1 MNGEVVT
8 RKVTVR
14 NSGNEE
20 LVIEAVST
28 SCGCTQPTLEPM
40 AIPPDE
46 NGTLRIVFD
55 SEAHGEELTGALMRQ
70 VFIASNDPEQ
80 PEAVLEFEPNILPP
94 ESPKV
99 LIRQMAHEQLR
110 SSRLESS
117 LLPRTGLSGLD
128 NLLVG
133 RGEEAV
139 VANYQPPIF

>member
-1 MNGEVVT
+1 MVNGEVVT

-70 VFIASNDPEQ
+70 VFIASNG
-80 PEAVLEFEPNILPP
+80 AG
-94 ESPKV
+94 SP
-99 LIRQMAHEQLR
+99 RR
-110 SSRLESS
+110 SLNSRRISFHQSHQRYLYAKW
-117 LLPRTGLSGLD
+117 RM
-128 NLLVG
+128 N
-133 RGEEAV
+133 
-139 VANYQPPIF
+139 N

>member
-46 NGTLRIVFD
+46 NGTLRIVFG

-70 VFIASNDPEQ
+70 VFIASNDPAQ
-80 PEAVLEFEPNILPP
+80 PEAVLELGPNILPP
-94 ESPKV
+94 E
-99 LIRQMAHEQLR
+99 
-110 SSRLESS
+110 
-117 LLPRTGLSGLD
+117 
-128 NLLVG
+128 
-133 RGEEAV
+133 
-139 VANYQPPIF
+139 PP

>member
-1 MNGEVVT
+1 MVNGEVVT

-28 SCGCTQPTLEPM
+28 SCGCTQATLEPM

-55 SEAHGEELTGALMRQ
+55 SGAHSEELTGALMRQ

-80 PEAVLEFEPNILPP
+80 PEAVLEFEANILLP
-94 ESPKV
+94 ESP
-99 LIRQMAHEQLR
+99 
-110 SSRLESS
+110 
-117 LLPRTGLSGLD
+117 
-128 NLLVG
+128 
-133 RGEEAV
+133 
-139 VANYQPPIF
+139 